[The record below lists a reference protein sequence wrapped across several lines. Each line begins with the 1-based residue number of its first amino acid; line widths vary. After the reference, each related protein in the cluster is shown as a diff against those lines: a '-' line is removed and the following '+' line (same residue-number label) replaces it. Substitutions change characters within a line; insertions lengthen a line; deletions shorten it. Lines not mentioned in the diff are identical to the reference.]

1 MDLIVNVI
9 SCLCGFMVLSSSN
22 HSVFTAAMVALLL
35 ILPLVLG
42 IKYYIDKNKKKRKM
56 KKDENK
62 KSLED
67 KLDELD
73 KKIKNEEKSLFP
85 DKELI
90 GFSSAVSL
98 MFRSIFFKQ

>member
-42 IKYYIDKNKKKRKM
+42 IKYYIDKNKKKRK
-56 KKDENK
+56 
-62 KSLED
+62 
-67 KLDELD
+67 
-73 KKIKNEEKSLFP
+73 
-85 DKELI
+85 
-90 GFSSAVSL
+90 
-98 MFRSIFFKQ
+98 